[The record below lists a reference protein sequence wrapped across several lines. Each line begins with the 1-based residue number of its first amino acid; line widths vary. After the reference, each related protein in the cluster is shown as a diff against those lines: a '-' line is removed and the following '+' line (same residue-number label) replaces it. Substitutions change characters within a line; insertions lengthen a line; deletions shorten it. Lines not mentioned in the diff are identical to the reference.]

1 MIVASRDHGRVR
13 AASAWAE
20 FGQGA
25 AARTVGKPTIRAV
38 EATPNFVLF
47 AVLLQ
52 LSSGC
57 HERRGAHDR
66 DR

>member
-1 MIVASRDHGRVR
+1 MIVASRDQGRVR

-38 EATPNFVLF
+38 DRTAFRAL
-47 AVLLQ
+47 
-52 LSSGC
+52 
-57 HERRGAHDR
+57 RGAHR
-66 DR
+66 SLERLS